1 MESPA
6 RIAATL
12 LLALAGLVFATAP
25 AAEPAEGIDYVVLD
39 DPVTDGGGERVE
51 VLELFWYGCPH
62 CYHLE
67 EPLQAWLEGKGDA
80 VRFER
85 IPAPFNEE
93 WARHARA
100 YYAAELHGIAEEAH
114 GAFFRRVHEQG
125 DHLHGRDD
133 LAAFYADFGVE
144 PAEFLGTMD
153 GFGVNTKMRRA
164 QRIARGSGA
173 EGVPAIIIDGRF
185 RTSPSRAGSREAMLE
200 VMDYLIEK
208 SRP

>member
-1 MESPA
+1 MQSPV

-12 LLALAGLVFATAP
+12 TLALAGLIFATAT
-25 AAEPAEGIDYVVLD
+25 AAEPTEGIDYVALD
-39 DPVTDGGGERVE
+39 EPVTDGGGERVE

-62 CYHLE
+62 CRSLE
-67 EPLQAWLEGKGDA
+67 EPLQAWLEEKGDA

-93 WARHARA
+93 WVRHARA
-100 YYAAELHGIAEEAH
+100 YYAAELHGVADEAH
-114 GAFFRRVHEQG
+114 DAFFRRFHDEG
-125 DHLHGRDD
+125 DHLHGRGD
-133 LAAFYADFGVE
+133 LAAFYGEFGVD
-144 PAEFLGTMD
+144 PDEFRGTMD

-164 QRIARGSGA
+164 KRIAGESGA
-173 EGVPAIIIDGRF
+173 DSVPTIIIDGRY
-185 RTSPSRAGSREAMLE
+185 RTSPSRAGSQEAMLE

>member
-1 MESPA
+1 MESPV

-12 LLALAGLVFATAP
+12 LLALAGLAFTTAP
-25 AAEPAEGIDYVVLD
+25 AAEPAEGIDYVRLD
-39 DPVTDGGGERVE
+39 DPVTSGGGERVE

-67 EPLQAWLEGKGDA
+67 EPLQAWLESKGDA

-100 YYAAELHGIAEEAH
+100 YYAAELHGIADEAH

-144 PAEFLGTMD
+144 SGEFLRTMD

-164 QRIARGSGA
+164 ERIARDSGA
-173 EGVPAIIIDGRF
+173 EGVPAVIIDGRY
-185 RTSPSRAGSREAMLE
+185 RTSPSRAGSRDAMLE

>member
-1 MESPA
+1 MQSPT
-6 RIAATL
+6 RIATAL
-12 LLALAGLVFATAP
+12 ILALAGLAVALP
-25 AAEPAEGIDYVVLD
+25 SAAEPAEGIDYVVLD
-39 DPVTDGGGERVE
+39 QPVTAGGGDRVE

-67 EPLQAWLEGKGDA
+67 EPLQAWLKGKGDA

-85 IPAPFNEE
+85 IPAPFNEQ

-100 YYAAELHGIAEEAH
+100 YYAAELHGVAEQAH
-114 GAFFRRVHEQG
+114 GAFFRRIHEQG
-125 DHLHGRDD
+125 QHLHGRAD
-133 LAAFYADFGVE
+133 LAAFYAEFGVE
-144 PAEFLGTMD
+144 PADFRRTMD

-164 QRIARGSGA
+164 RHLAGESGA
-173 EGVPAIIIDGRF
+173 DSVPTLIIDGRY